1 MARPSSDAPPIADF
15 TRADCAHLLR
25 RAGFGGTT
33 AEVDAIA
40 AEANWAAVVDA
51 VLDTTANPPET
62 TPDGMDSDDD
72 LYYGPWLSAVH
83 YWMDRMATSPTPIVE
98 KVTFFWHGVLT
109 SSTDATITRLNFRQI
124 RTYRALGLGDVH
136 DLMQAMA
143 IDPAMLAYLNN
154 DQNVAEQ
161 PNENFARELQELFT
175 LGNGQFA
182 ESDVI
187 AMARAWTGHGT
198 SGPYGETYEFHPD
211 DHDHGQKTLYGIT
224 KDWDGPA
231 AITEIVRGSRQATC
245 ARYLA
250 GRLWSFFAYP
260 NPSSALLDELQAA
273 MIGGGMDVKAFL
285 RVVFLRP
292 EFRASTTRYALVRSP
307 IEWMVAAMKGT
318 GMTAEQLHPEWWMD
332 RLGQT
337 LYAPPN
343 VAGWHQNQAW
353 ISSSAQWA
361 KGSFAGG
368 DRWDANQAGV
378 FAGIDALT
386 PAAAVQRGFDAFGID
401 DPSPLTRS
409 TLEAWVAREQAADR
423 GWAIPP
429 GMFTLLLLSPDV
441 QLA

>member
-1 MARPSSDAPPIADF
+1 M
-15 TRADCAHLLR
+15 AHLLR
-25 RAGFGGTT
+25 RAGFGGTK
-33 AEVDAIA
+33 AEVDALA
-40 AEANWAAVVDA
+40 SKASWAAVVDA
-51 VLDTTANPPET
+51 VLDTTLNPPET
-62 TPDGMDSDDD
+62 TPEGMDDDDD

-98 KVTFFWHGVLT
+98 KVTFFWHGILV
-109 SSTDATITRLNFRQI
+109 SSTESTITRLNFRQI
-124 RTYRALGLGDVH
+124 TTYRARGMGDIH

-154 DQNVAEQ
+154 DQNVAEE
-161 PNENFARELQELFT
+161 PNENFARELMELFT

-198 SGPYGETYEFHPD
+198 TGDNGETYQFHPA
-211 DHDHGQKTLYGIT
+211 DHDNGNKTLFGIT
-224 KDWDGPA
+224 KNWNGPA

-260 NPSSALLDELQAA
+260 NPSAALLDELQAA
-273 MIGGGMDVKAFL
+273 LIAANMNVKAFL

-292 EFRASTTRYALVRSP
+292 EFRLATTRSALVRSP
-307 IEWMVAAMKGT
+307 IEWLVTAMKGS
-318 GMTAEQLHPEWWMD
+318 GLTAEDLHPEWWMD

-343 VAGWHQNQAW
+343 VAGWKQNAAW

-368 DRWDANQAGV
+368 ERWTANQHEV
-378 FAGIDALT
+378 FKGIDALT
-386 PAAAVQRGFDAFGID
+386 PAAAVQAAFDAFGVD
-401 DPSPLTRS
+401 DPSPLTR
-409 TLEAWVAREQAADR
+409 TTMEAWFAREVAAGR
-423 GWAIPP
+423 QWAIPP
-429 GMFTLLLLSPDV
+429 CMFTLILLTPDV